1 MPTTTTCSACR
12 AAVREGDRFCWTC
25 GAPREGTDRLEVV
38 APDTEPDRRRR
49 VGTPVVV
56 GFAALV
62 VVAVGLSAW
71 YLTRSD
77 DGTVQTSTPA
87 PSASSPSATPTPTQ
101 TPSTTPSPTPSA
113 AAAAPTPTPS
123 ATPTTTFRTGPV
135 VPARA
140 KAPSTAPDS
149 ADAGG
154 RTTSYGVANVLDG
167 RPSTAWRAEG
177 DASGGTLV
185 FTFDAPVRLT
195 QVGLVNGFAKVDPYD
210 GSDRYEQGRRIT
222 AVTWT
227 FRTANGPVTVQQ
239 SLRDG
244 DRRMQTTAVAPVEVT
259 EVDLTIDRTTRPGA
273 GGRFDRT
280 AISDVE
286 FLNS

>member
-1 MPTTTTCSACR
+1 M
-12 AAVREGDRFCWTC
+12 REGDRFCWTC

-38 APDTEPDRRRR
+38 APDAEPDHRRR
-49 VGTPVVV
+49 VGTPVVA

-77 DGTVQTSTPA
+77 DDAVQTSAPA
-87 PSASSPSATPTPTQ
+87 PSASSPSATETPTQ
-101 TPSTTPSPTPSA
+101 TPTQTPVTTPSPTPSA
-113 AAAAPTPTPS
+113 AAAAPPPS
-123 ATPTTTFRTGPV
+123 ATPTPTFPVGPV

-154 RTTSYGVANVLDG
+154 RTTSYAVANVLDG

-177 DASGGTLV
+177 DASGETLV

-195 QVGLVNGFAKVDPYD
+195 QAGLVNGFAKVDPYD

-244 DRRMQTTAVAPVEVT
+244 DRRMQTTGVAPVEVT

-286 FLNS
+286 FANS

>member
-1 MPTTTTCSACR
+1 M
-12 AAVREGDRFCWTC
+12 REGDRFCWTC
-25 GAPREGTDRLEVV
+25 GAPREGSDRLEVV
-38 APDTEPDRRRR
+38 AHDAEPDHRRR
-49 VGTPVVV
+49 VGTPVVA

-62 VVAVGLSAW
+62 VVAVGFSAW

-77 DGTVQTSTPA
+77 DDTVQTSAPA
-87 PSASSPSATPTPTQ
+87 PSASSPGATPTPSATATQ
-101 TPSTTPSPTPSA
+101 TPSTTPSPTPTQ
-113 AAAAPTPTPS
+113 TPAPS
-123 ATPTTTFRTGPV
+123 ATPTPTFPTGPV
-135 VPARA
+135 VPDRA

-154 RTTSYGVANVLDG
+154 RTTSYAAANVLDG
-167 RPSTAWRAEG
+167 KPSTAWRTEG
-177 DASGGTLV
+177 DATGETLV

-210 GSDRYEQGRRIT
+210 GTDRYEQGRRIT

-244 DRRMQTTAVAPVEVT
+244 DRRVQTTTVAPVEVT

-280 AISDVE
+280 AISDVQ

>member
-1 MPTTTTCSACR
+1 M
-12 AAVREGDRFCWTC
+12 REGDRFCWTC
-25 GAPREGTDRLEVV
+25 GAPREGEAPDRLAVV
-38 APDTEPDRRRR
+38 PAPAAGGARRRR
-49 VGTPVVV
+49 VGAPVVA
-56 GFAALV
+56 GFAVLV
-62 VVAVGLSAW
+62 VAAVALSTW

-77 DGTVQTSTPA
+77 DDTVQTSAPSPA
-87 PSASSPSATPTPTQ
+87 PSPTATTPREIPRAPPRTPPSAAV
-101 TPSTTPSPTPSA
+101 SATPSPTPTVA
-113 AAAAPTPTPS
+113 ATPS
-123 ATPTTTFRTGPV
+123 PAFPVGPV

-140 KAPSTAPDS
+140 SAPSTAPDS
-149 ADAGG
+149 TDAGG
-154 RTTSYGVANVLDG
+154 RTTSYTVANVLDG
-167 RPSTAWRAEG
+167 KPSTAWRAEG
-177 DASGGTLV
+177 DASGDTLV

-195 QVGLVNGFAKVDPYD
+195 EVGLVNGFAKVDPYD
-210 GSDRYEQGRRIT
+210 GTDRYEQGRRIT

-227 FRTANGPVTVQQ
+227 FRTATGPVTVQQ

-280 AISDVE
+280 AVSDVE

>member
-1 MPTTTTCSACR
+1 M
-12 AAVREGDRFCWTC
+12 REGDRFCWTC
-25 GAPREGTDRLEVV
+25 GAPREGADRLEVV
-38 APDTEPDRRRR
+38 AATSAPDHRRR
-49 VGTPVVV
+49 VGAPVVA

-77 DGTVQTSTPA
+77 DDAVQTSAPA
-87 PSASSPSATPTPTQ
+87 PSASSPTQSATSTQ
-101 TPSTTPSPTPSA
+101 TPSTTPSPTPT
-113 AAAAPTPTPS
+113 PTPTPS
-123 ATPTTTFRTGPV
+123 ATPTPTFPTGPV

-140 KAPSTAPDS
+140 TAPSTAPDS

-154 RTTSYGVANVLDG
+154 RTTSYAAANVLDG
-167 RPSTAWRAEG
+167 KPSTAWRSEG
-177 DASGGTLV
+177 DATGETLV

-210 GSDRYEQGRRIT
+210 GTDRYEQGRRIT

-227 FRTANGPVTVQQ
+227 FRTATGPVTVRQ

-244 DRRMQTTAVAPVEVT
+244 DRRVQTTTVAPVEVT